1 MTASTL
7 GAIVAEHGGVIQ
19 TGPFGTQLHQR
30 DYTDQGVPV
39 VMPKDIRNGR
49 VDESSIAR
57 VSERKARDLA
67 RYLLKPGSVVFPRRG
82 EIGKCAY
89 IRQRQ
94 AGFLCGTGC
103 IKLEP
108 PESRLRSRF
117 LFYYLG
123 LRRSIEW
130 LERNAVGT
138 TMGNLN
144 TAILGGLAIPLLSP
158 DQQDSIVGIL
168 SSYDD
173 LIENNRRRILLLEE
187 AARQIYKEW
196 FVRLRFPGHRHVP
209 AIDGL
214 PEGWRKKP
222 LFVLCRDVRDSTHPE
237 DLPPDTAYIG
247 LEHIPR
253 RSITLENWGCAD
265 EVHSGKFRFAEGDI
279 LFGRI
284 RPYLHKVGLA
294 PVGGI
299 TSSDTVVVRAA
310 KPRFRWHALLLLS
323 SDEFVALAAKTVRE
337 GTKMPRADWKFLLKA
352 RFRVPPRTL
361 LRTFDEAVAPKLTQL
376 HNLARQNRA
385 LARARDLLLPR
396 LISGEITV

>member
-253 RSITLENWGCAD
+253 RSITLENWAALMKYTAG
-265 EVHSGKFRFAEGDI
+265 
-279 LFGRI
+279 
-284 RPYLHKVGLA
+284 
-294 PVGGI
+294 
-299 TSSDTVVVRAA
+299 SS
-310 KPRFRWHALLLLS
+310 AL
-323 SDEFVALAAKTVRE
+323 
-337 GTKMPRADWKFLLKA
+337 PRATSCSAGFD
-352 RFRVPPRTL
+352 RTC
-361 LRTFDEAVAPKLTQL
+361 TK
-376 HNLARQNRA
+376 
-385 LARARDLLLPR
+385 
-396 LISGEITV
+396 